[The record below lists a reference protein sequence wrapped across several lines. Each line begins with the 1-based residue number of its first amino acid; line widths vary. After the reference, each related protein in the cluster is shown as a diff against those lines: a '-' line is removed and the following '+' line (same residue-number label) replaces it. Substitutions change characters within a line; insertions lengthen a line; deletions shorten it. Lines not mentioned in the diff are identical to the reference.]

1 LTVRFLNLARI
12 RGGSVSCG
20 ESSSFRG
27 ARFIRGGSGNFF
39 EMARNFC
46 GLKVR
51 EAPGLRRFAEALNF
65 QSAHGFLLLEQEESG
80 SNDFTRIAE
89 SSIANVRLNKRFEVG
104 RDVDDCVGTLSSC
117 RNWQ

>member
-1 LTVRFLNLARI
+1 
-12 RGGSVSCG
+12 
-20 ESSSFRG
+20 
-27 ARFIRGGSGNFF
+27 
-39 EMARNFC
+39 MARNFC